1 MSALD
6 ARTASAIAAAMR
18 AVALCDGAPDPREM
32 ALIDA
37 FEADLPHDVDP
48 TRVTLSTDEAIHS
61 LLHSMW
67 LVAWADG
74 GVTPEER
81 RMVLEI
87 ARAHEVPDARIHEA
101 ERAVRAELWRAS
113 VLANPSREARA
124 LASARL
130 GHDVSDD

>member
-1 MSALD
+1 MTALD
-6 ARTASAIAAAMR
+6 ARSASAIAAAMR

-37 FEADLPHDVDP
+37 FEAELPGDVDP
-48 TRVTLSTDEAIHS
+48 TRVKLTSEEAIHA

-81 RMVLEI
+81 RMVAEI
-87 ARAHEVPDARIHEA
+87 ARAHGVQDARIQEA
-101 ERAVRAELWRAS
+101 ERAVRAELWRATHG
-113 VLANPSREARA
+113 AHPSSAP